1 MTIDSKAR
9 FEQFSD
15 GVFAIAITLLAL
27 ELHVPTLDSTTLAGA
42 ARELVPLIPNILTF
56 FISFF
61 TIAIFWVNHHQLT
74 QEIGPLN
81 RRTIWTNMLLL
92 FFVTLIPFVIQ
103 AARENQG
110 HPLAV
115 MTFAAMLFGAS
126 SSFTFLRYF
135 VHQSLG
141 ETHIKVRRSFIG
153 PTIYF
158 FAVLACAFWVDLAYI
173 LLFIPPIY
181 YFLPKQ
187 HAVQPARGKK
197 STRASTRDKQIML
210 HSLHISQF
218 THFYMTFIRRMLL
231 IFVVVY
237 FFASAAHLIMNDTMQ
252 VVGFENLHLAGFR
265 IGFAAIALIIA
276 LCILWRPLRM
286 MGTLLGSAY
295 LGGALVIAFAFG
307 THCIVPALALLSLW
321 VVLKLS
327 WWKHWCLC
335 GQCEHCTTRLNAE
348 MKIKEF
354 CDCGK
359 KGCKCERGK
368 CTC

>member
-1 MTIDSKAR
+1 MVISSKAR

-27 ELHVPTLDSTTLAGA
+27 ELHVPTLNSTTLAGA
-42 ARELVPLIPNILTF
+42 ARELIPLIPNILTF

-92 FFVTLIPFVIQ
+92 FFITLIPFVVQ

-115 MTFAAMLFGAS
+115 MTFAALLFGAS
-126 SSFTFLRYF
+126 SSFSFLRYF
-135 VHQSLG
+135 VHQSLN
-141 ETHIKVRRSFIG
+141 EVHISVRRSLVG

-158 FAVLACAFWVDLAYI
+158 FSMLACVIWVDLAYF

-187 HAVQPARGKK
+187 HTSVETTRSKK
-197 STRASTRDKQIML
+197 STQQATGHAQSVL
-210 HSLHISQF
+210 HSIHINQF
-218 THFYMTFIRRMLL
+218 NDFVMTFIRRILI

-237 FFASAAHLIMNDTMQ
+237 FLSSAAHLIMNDTMQ
-252 VVGFENLHLAGFR
+252 VIGFENLHLSSFR
-265 IGFAAIALIIA
+265 IGFAAVALIIIVC
-276 LCILWRPLRM
+276 LLWRPLRM
-286 MGTLLGSAY
+286 LGTLIASAY
-295 LGGALVIAFAFG
+295 LGGALIVSFAFG
-307 THCIVPALALLSLW
+307 TNFLVPTLALLSVW

-335 GQCEHCTTRLNAE
+335 GT
-348 MKIKEF
+348 
-354 CDCGK
+354 
-359 KGCKCERGK
+359 
-368 CTC
+368 